1 MFSLPFKNY
10 KDIETH
16 EMTLYNDIQ
25 LHDFKDTVSNIRIY
39 TAIV

>member
-1 MFSLPFKNY
+1 MFLLLFKNY

-16 EMTLYNDIQ
+16 ELTLRFIQ